1 MSNREVIRAL
11 EALALYA
18 ELKGERFRVR
28 AYRDAVDA
36 IRAQRVSLE
45 RVARERG
52 EAGLVAL
59 PKIGKGIA
67 KKILEHA
74 SSGVITELESAR
86 AEHPFDIVELTS
98 VEGVGPKQARL
109 LFDTLGVTDRAS
121 LLEATRGGGLAK
133 VPGFRG
139 KKGARVRR
147 SLESGLLARSEVVGR
162 VYVPARSMLE
172 ALAERVPSI
181 VTAMT
186 GALRRFDERIPFA
199 HLLVGADERDAVAEA
214 FLALDTIDVV
224 RDGLRVEHVDG
235 FFAQLEIVDRATFG
249 AALLWSTGSERH
261 LEALATYAT
270 MKGLRLERDGVY
282 RGTDRVASETED
294 EIYAALGLPFV
305 PPELRE
311 GEPEFVALMSG
322 GLPDLID
329 APDVLGDLQTQ
340 TEWSDGRDS
349 IDAMVARARAL
360 GYAYFAITDHSHGLG
375 VAGGLDPV
383 RLAEQGRY
391 IDALDAKL
399 DDIAVLKGSEVN
411 ILADGTLDLPD
422 ESLRALDFVGAAIHS
437 AFDLDRDAM
446 TRRIVR
452 AIEHPAVDV
461 YFHPTTRVLG
471 RRAPIDFDFDAVV
484 AAAKRTGTALEI
496 DAFAPRLDL
505 SSALIHR
512 ALEAGVPLMLDSD
525 AHRVEQLDYSRD
537 LGVPLARRGWARA
550 ADVVNTRSAAEFRL
564 WLAERRARA
573 GW

>member
-1 MSNREVIRAL
+1 MSNREIIRAL
-11 EALALYA
+11 EALALYG

-36 IRAQRVSLE
+36 IRAAHISLD
-45 RVARERG
+45 RVAREQG

-67 KKILEHA
+67 KKIVELA
-74 SSGVITELESAR
+74 SEGSIAELDSLR
-86 AEHPFDIVELTS
+86 AEHPFDIVDLAS
-98 VEGVGPKQARL
+98 VEGVGPKQAQL
-109 LFDTLGVTDRAS
+109 LFDTLGVTDRAA
-121 LLEATRGGGLAK
+121 LLAAARAGGLAK

-139 KKGARVRR
+139 KKGARVLR
-147 SLESGLLARSEVVGR
+147 SLESGRIARSEVVGR
-162 VYVPARSMLE
+162 VYVPARAML
-172 ALAERVPSI
+172 ASLAERVPGI
-181 VTAMT
+181 VTSLT
-186 GALRRFDERIPFA
+186 GALRRFDERVPRA
-199 HLLVGADERDAVAEA
+199 ELLVGATNRDAVADA
-214 FLALDTIDVV
+214 FLGLDAIDVV
-224 RDGLRVEHVDG
+224 REGLVVEHVDG
-235 FFAQLEIVDRATFG
+235 FLVELSIVEPGAFG

-261 LEALATYAT
+261 LEALSAYAGL
-270 MKGLRLERDGVY
+270 KGLRLARDGVY
-282 RGTDRVASETED
+282 RGTDRIAADTE
-294 EIYAALGLPFV
+294 EAIYDALGLPFV
-305 PPELRE
+305 PPELRD
-311 GEPEFVALMSG
+311 GEAEFRAIMSG
-322 GLPDLID
+322 GLPTLIE
-329 APDVLGDLQTQ
+329 APDVQGDLQTQ

-375 VAGGLDPV
+375 VAGGLDPG

-391 IDALDAKL
+391 IDALDARL

-411 ILADGTLDLPD
+411 ILADGSLDLPD
-422 ESLRALDFVGAAIHS
+422 DALRGLDFVGAAIHS
-437 AFDLDRDAM
+437 GFDLDRDAM
-446 TRRIVR
+446 TKRIVR

-484 AAAKRTGTALEI
+484 DAAKRTGTALEI

-505 SSALIHR
+505 SSTLIRR
-512 ALEAGVPLMLDSD
+512 AIEAGVSLMLDSD

-550 ADVVNTRSAAEFRL
+550 SDVVNTRPREAFLA
-564 WLAERRARA
+564 WLGERRARA